1 MAGRAKTIV
10 HPTKMT
16 VYSIFL
22 FCIVRLFDFGKIK
35 KLKEIKKIKTIV
47 GGVNNHSNNI
57 TLYSFVQSTLLF
69 TLYPLLFTLY
79 SLPFTLY
86 SLSTLYCIAE
96 MWSSMRN
103 VESVVVTSMVA
114 FSPKRRAI
122 R

>member
-57 TLYSFVQSTLLF
+57 TLYSLVQSTLLF
-69 TLYPLLFTLY
+69 TLYTL
-79 SLPFTLY
+79 
-86 SLSTLYCIAE
+86 
-96 MWSSMRN
+96 R
-103 VESVVVTSMVA
+103 
-114 FSPKRRAI
+114 FSCSAS
-122 R
+122 

>member
-35 KLKEIKKIKTIV
+35 KLKKIKTIV

-69 TLYPLLFTLY
+69 TLYSLIQSTLLFTLY
-79 SLPFTLY
+79 SLLFNTPYFAVTVAALP
-86 SLSTLYCIAE
+86 
-96 MWSSMRN
+96 
-103 VESVVVTSMVA
+103 VVVTVGAMKKT
-114 FSPKRRAI
+114 SPALSE
-122 R
+122 

>member
-47 GGVNNHSNNI
+47 GGANNHYNNI

-69 TLYPLLFTLY
+69 TLYTLLFTHSFNLLYSLLITLY
-79 SLPFTLY
+79 SLNTPYFAVTV
-86 SLSTLYCIAE
+86 AE
-96 MWSSMRN
+96 LPL
-103 VESVVVTSMVA
+103 VVTVGAMKKT
-114 FSPKRRAI
+114 SPALSE
-122 R
+122 

>member
-22 FCIVRLFDFGKIK
+22 FCIVGIFDFGKIK
-35 KLKEIKKIKTIV
+35 KLKEIKEIKKIV
-47 GGVNNHSNNI
+47 GGMNNHSNNI

-69 TLYPLLFTLY
+69 TLYSLLIHSIYITLY

-86 SLSTLYCIAE
+86 SLNTPYFAVTVAE
-96 MWSSMRN
+96 LPL
-103 VESVVVTSMVA
+103 VVTVGAM
-114 FSPKRRAI
+114 K
-122 R
+122 